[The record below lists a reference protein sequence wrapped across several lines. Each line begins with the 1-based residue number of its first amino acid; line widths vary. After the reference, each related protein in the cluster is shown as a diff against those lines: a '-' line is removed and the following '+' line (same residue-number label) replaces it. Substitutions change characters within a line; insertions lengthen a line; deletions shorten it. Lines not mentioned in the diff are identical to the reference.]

1 MYVTKLT
8 NKKMEI
14 IKSLKKFYTKW
25 NLQKQKIG

>member
-14 IKSLKKFYTKW
+14 IKSLKIFYTKW